1 MPLER
6 GPGRVATSHWSG
18 GFNDFL
24 SGRLGSELGR
34 ALRKGS
40 WQRGPELGVMAGTA
54 CCLPADPRLQTIE
67 EALPCAGPS
76 HMSGSRLSTRACLPA
91 PIIAPMQQCRPLPAL
106 VMLWFPLPRG
116 AGWLGEQ
123 LRLLKITWC

>member
-18 GFNDFL
+18 GFSDFL

-34 ALRKGS
+34 APRKGS

-54 CCLPADPRLQTIE
+54 HCLPADPRPQTTE
-67 EALPCAGPS
+67 EALPCAGPRS
-76 HMSGSRLSTRACLPA
+76 HIGVPAEHQGMLARPYHCSYAAMSFPASACYVMVPITQRGRLA
-91 PIIAPMQQCRPLPAL
+91 
-106 VMLWFPLPRG
+106 WG
-116 AGWLGEQ
+116 AA
-123 LRLLKITWC
+123 